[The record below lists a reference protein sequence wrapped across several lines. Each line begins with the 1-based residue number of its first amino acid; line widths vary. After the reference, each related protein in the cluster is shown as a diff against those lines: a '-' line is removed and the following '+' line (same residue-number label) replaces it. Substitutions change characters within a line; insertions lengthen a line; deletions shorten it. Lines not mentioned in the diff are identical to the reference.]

1 MIKILLLSL
10 LLLLPVAAKET
21 NIVIKVNNEIITN
34 IDIENEI
41 RYLVALNNE
50 LKETS
55 EEILKN
61 LAKQSVIKE
70 KIKKKEVSKYFK
82 FNTSQEFL
90 DTVIKSYYT
99 KLGIDS
105 LENFKTYLQEY
116 DLELDIVK
124 NKIEIELLWNQLIGR
139 QYQDQIIIN
148 KKDLENKVEE
158 YLKENEL
165 TKEFN
170 LSEIVFQIKNDNE
183 IIEKKNLIKKDIVE
197 KGFKSAANIYSIS
210 ESSKFG
216 GELGWIKSN
225 QLSNKILDILTN
237 LSIDEI
243 SEPIKIPNGYMILK
257 INDIREVA
265 IEKDKEKLL
274 DELIKVETNNKYSQF
289 SIVYYNKLKL
299 NSVISE

>member
-10 LLLLPVAAKET
+10 LLLLPVKANET

-105 LENFKTYLQEY
+105 LENFKIYLQEY

-148 KKDLENKVEE
+148 KKDLENKVEK

-170 LSEIVFQIKNDNE
+170 LSEIVFQIKNNNE
-183 IIEKKNLIKKDIVE
+183 IIEKKNLIKKDIVK

-210 ESSKFG
+210 GSSKFG

-257 INDIREVA
+257 INDIREIT
-265 IEKDKEKLL
+265 IEKDREKLL
-274 DELIKVETNNKYSQF
+274 DELIKAETNNKYSQF
-289 SIVYYNKLKL
+289 SIIYYNKLKL

>member
-10 LLLLPVAAKET
+10 LLLLPVKANET

-70 KIKKKEVSKYFK
+70 KIKKNEVSKYFK
-82 FNTSQEFL
+82 FNSSQEYL
-90 DTVIKSYYT
+90 DNIIKSYYT

-105 LENFKTYLQEY
+105 LENFKIYLQEY

-139 QYQDQIIIN
+139 QYQGQISIN
-148 KKDLENKVEE
+148 KKDLENKVEK

-183 IIEKKNLIKKDIVE
+183 IIEKKNLIKKDIIE
-197 KGFKSAANIYSIS
+197 KGFKNAANIYSIS

-257 INDIREVA
+257 INDIREIT

-274 DELIKVETNNKYSQF
+274 DDLIKVETNNKYSQF
-289 SIVYYNKLKL
+289 SIIYYNKLKL

>member
-10 LLLLPVAAKET
+10 LLLLPVKANET

-70 KIKKKEVSKYFK
+70 KIKKNEVSKYFK
-82 FNTSQEFL
+82 FNSSQEYL
-90 DTVIKSYYT
+90 DTIIKSYYT

-105 LENFKTYLQEY
+105 LESFKIYLQEY
-116 DLELDIVK
+116 DLKLDVVK

-139 QYQDQIIIN
+139 QYQGQISIN
-148 KKDLENKVEE
+148 KKDLENKVEK

-170 LSEIVFQIKNDNE
+170 LSEIVFQIKNNNE
-183 IIEKKNLIKKDIVE
+183 IIEKKNLIKKDIVK

-257 INDIREVA
+257 INDIREIT

-274 DELIKVETNNKYSQF
+274 DDLIKVETNNKYSQF
-289 SIVYYNKLKL
+289 SIIHYNKLKL

>member
-1 MIKILLLSL
+1 MIKIILLSL
-10 LLLLPVAAKET
+10 LLLLPVKANET

-70 KIKKKEVSKYFK
+70 KIKKNEVSKYFK
-82 FNTSQEFL
+82 FNSSQEYL
-90 DTVIKSYYT
+90 DTIIKSYYT

-105 LENFKTYLQEY
+105 LESFKIYLQKY
-116 DLELDIVK
+116 DLRLDVVK
-124 NKIEIELLWNQLIGR
+124 NKIEIELLWNQLIGNK
-139 QYQDQIIIN
+139 YQGQISIN

-183 IIEKKNLIKKDIVE
+183 IIKKNSIKKDIVE

-257 INDIREVA
+257 INDIREIT

-274 DELIKVETNNKYSQF
+274 DDLIKVETNNKYSQF
-289 SIVYYNKLKL
+289 SIIHYNKLKL

>member
-1 MIKILLLSL
+1 MIKIILLSL
-10 LLLLPVAAKET
+10 LLLLPVKANET

-82 FNTSQEFL
+82 FNSSQEYL
-90 DTVIKSYYT
+90 DTIIKSYYT

-105 LENFKTYLQEY
+105 LESFKIYLQEY
-116 DLELDIVK
+116 DLELDVVK

-148 KKDLENKVEE
+148 KKDLENKVEK

-257 INDIREVA
+257 INDIREIT

-289 SIVYYNKLKL
+289 SIIYYNKLKL

>member
-1 MIKILLLSL
+1 MIKIILLSL
-10 LLLLPVAAKET
+10 LLLLPVKANET

-105 LENFKTYLQEY
+105 LENFKIYLQEY

-148 KKDLENKVEE
+148 KKDLENKVEK

-289 SIVYYNKLKL
+289 SIIYYNKLKL

>member
-10 LLLLPVAAKET
+10 LLLLPVKANET

-105 LENFKTYLQEY
+105 LENFKIYLQEY
-116 DLELDIVK
+116 DLRLDVVK

-139 QYQDQIIIN
+139 QYQGQISIN
-148 KKDLENKVEE
+148 KKELENKVEK

-197 KGFKSAANIYSIS
+197 KGFKNVANIYSIS

-257 INDIREVA
+257 INDIREIT

-274 DELIKVETNNKYSQF
+274 DDLIKVETNNKYSQF
-289 SIVYYNKLKL
+289 SIIHYNKLKL

>member
-10 LLLLPVAAKET
+10 LLLLPVKANET

-90 DTVIKSYYT
+90 DNVIKSYYT

-105 LENFKTYLQEY
+105 LENFKIYLQEY

-148 KKDLENKVEE
+148 KKDLENKVEK

-170 LSEIVFQIKNDNE
+170 LSEIVFQIKNNNE

-257 INDIREVA
+257 INDIREIT

-274 DELIKVETNNKYSQF
+274 DDLIKVETNNKYSQF
-289 SIVYYNKLKL
+289 SIIHYNKLKL

>member
-1 MIKILLLSL
+1 MIKIILLSL
-10 LLLLPVAAKET
+10 LLLLPVKANET

-70 KIKKKEVSKYFK
+70 KIKKNEVSKYFK
-82 FNTSQEFL
+82 FNSSQEYL
-90 DTVIKSYYT
+90 DTIIKSYYT

-105 LENFKTYLQEY
+105 LESFKIYLQEY
-116 DLELDIVK
+116 DLKLDVVK

-139 QYQDQIIIN
+139 QYQGQISIN
-148 KKDLENKVEE
+148 KKDLENKVEK

-183 IIEKKNLIKKDIVE
+183 IIKKNSIKKDIVE

-225 QLSNKILDILTN
+225 QLSNKILDILTD

-289 SIVYYNKLKL
+289 SIIYYNKLKL

>member
-10 LLLLPVAAKET
+10 LLLLPVKANET

-105 LENFKTYLQEY
+105 LENFKIYLQEY
-116 DLELDIVK
+116 DLRLDVVK
-124 NKIEIELLWNQLIGR
+124 NKIEIELLWNQLIGK

-148 KKDLENKVEE
+148 KKDLENKVEK

-237 LSIDEI
+237 LSIDEL

-257 INDIREVA
+257 INDIREIT
-265 IEKDKEKLL
+265 IEKDKEKIL
-274 DELIKVETNNKYSQF
+274 DDLIKVETNNKYSQF
-289 SIVYYNKLKL
+289 SIIYYNKLKL

>member
-10 LLLLPVAAKET
+10 LLLLPVKANET

-70 KIKKKEVSKYFK
+70 KIKKNEVSKYFK
-82 FNTSQEFL
+82 FNFSQEYL
-90 DTVIKSYYT
+90 DNVIKSYYT

-105 LENFKTYLQEY
+105 LESFKIYLQEY
-116 DLELDIVK
+116 DLKLDVVK

-139 QYQDQIIIN
+139 QYQGQIIIN
-148 KKDLENKVEE
+148 KKDLENKVEK

-183 IIEKKNLIKKDIVE
+183 IIEKKNLIKKDIVK

-257 INDIREVA
+257 INDIREIT

-274 DELIKVETNNKYSQF
+274 DDLIKVETNNKYSQF
-289 SIVYYNKLKL
+289 SIIYYNKLKL

>member
-10 LLLLPVAAKET
+10 LLLLPVKANET

-82 FNTSQEFL
+82 FNSSQEFL

-105 LENFKTYLQEY
+105 LENFKIYLQEY

-139 QYQDQIIIN
+139 QYQGQIIIN
-148 KKDLENKVEE
+148 KKDLENKVEK

-289 SIVYYNKLKL
+289 SIIYYNKLKL

>member
-1 MIKILLLSL
+1 MIKIILLSL
-10 LLLLPVAAKET
+10 LLLLPVKANET

-41 RYLVALNNE
+41 KYLVALNNE

-70 KIKKKEVSKYFK
+70 KIKKNEVSKYFK
-82 FNTSQEFL
+82 FNSSQEYL
-90 DTVIKSYYT
+90 DTIIKSYYT

-105 LENFKTYLQEY
+105 LESFKIYLQKY
-116 DLELDIVK
+116 DLRLDVVK
-124 NKIEIELLWNQLIGR
+124 NKIEIELLWNQLIGNK
-139 QYQDQIIIN
+139 YQGQISIN

-183 IIEKKNLIKKDIVE
+183 IIKKNSIKKDIVE

-216 GELGWIKSN
+216 GKLGWIKSN
-225 QLSNKILDILTN
+225 QLSNKILDILTD

-289 SIVYYNKLKL
+289 SIIYYNKLKL

>member
-1 MIKILLLSL
+1 MIKIILLSL
-10 LLLLPVAAKET
+10 LLLLPVKANET

-105 LENFKTYLQEY
+105 LENFKIYLQEY

-139 QYQDQIIIN
+139 QYQNQIIIN

-257 INDIREVA
+257 INDIREIT

-274 DELIKVETNNKYSQF
+274 DDLIKVETNNKYSQF
-289 SIVYYNKLKL
+289 SIIHYNKLKL

>member
-1 MIKILLLSL
+1 MIKIILLSL
-10 LLLLPVAAKET
+10 LLLLPVKANET

-70 KIKKKEVSKYFK
+70 KIKKNEVSKYFK
-82 FNTSQEFL
+82 FNSSQEYL
-90 DTVIKSYYT
+90 DNIIKSYYT

-105 LENFKTYLQEY
+105 LESFKIYLQEY
-116 DLELDIVK
+116 DLKLDVVK

-148 KKDLENKVEE
+148 KKDLENKVEK

-170 LSEIVFQIKNDNE
+170 LSEIVFQIKNNNE
-183 IIEKKNLIKKDIVE
+183 IIEKKNLIKKDIVK

-225 QLSNKILDILTN
+225 QLSNKILDILTD

-257 INDIREVA
+257 INDIREIT

-274 DELIKVETNNKYSQF
+274 DDLIKVETNNKYSQF
-289 SIVYYNKLKL
+289 SIIHYNKLKL

>member
-10 LLLLPVAAKET
+10 LLLLPVKANET

-70 KIKKKEVSKYFK
+70 KIKKNEVSKYFK
-82 FNTSQEFL
+82 FNSSQEFL

-105 LENFKTYLQEY
+105 LENFKIYLQEY

-148 KKDLENKVEE
+148 KKDLENKVEK

-257 INDIREVA
+257 INDIREIT

-274 DELIKVETNNKYSQF
+274 DDLIKVETNNKYSQF
-289 SIVYYNKLKL
+289 SIIHYNKLKL

>member
-10 LLLLPVAAKET
+10 LLLLPVKANET

-105 LENFKTYLQEY
+105 LENFKIYLQEY

-139 QYQDQIIIN
+139 QYQGQISIN
-148 KKDLENKVEE
+148 KKDLENKVEK

-257 INDIREVA
+257 INDIREIT

-274 DELIKVETNNKYSQF
+274 DDLIKVETNNKYSQF
-289 SIVYYNKLKL
+289 SIIHYNKLKL

>member
-10 LLLLPVAAKET
+10 LLLLPVKANET

-105 LENFKTYLQEY
+105 LENFKIYLQEY

-139 QYQDQIIIN
+139 QYQGQISIN
-148 KKDLENKVEE
+148 KKDLENKVEK

-183 IIEKKNLIKKDIVE
+183 IIKKNSIKKDIVE

-225 QLSNKILDILTN
+225 QLSNKILDILTD

-257 INDIREVA
+257 INDIREIT

-274 DELIKVETNNKYSQF
+274 DDLIKVETNNKYSQF
-289 SIVYYNKLKL
+289 SIIHYNKLKL

>member
-10 LLLLPVAAKET
+10 LLLLPVKANET

-82 FNTSQEFL
+82 FNSSQEFL

-105 LENFKTYLQEY
+105 LENFKIYLQEY
-116 DLELDIVK
+116 DLELEIVK

-148 KKDLENKVEE
+148 KKDLENKVEK

-170 LSEIVFQIKNDNE
+170 LSEIVFQIKNNNE
-183 IIEKKNLIKKDIVE
+183 IIEKKNLIKKDIVK

-257 INDIREVA
+257 INDIREIT

-274 DELIKVETNNKYSQF
+274 DDLIKVETNNKYSQF
-289 SIVYYNKLKL
+289 SIIHYNKLKL

>member
-10 LLLLPVAAKET
+10 LLLLPVKANET

-105 LENFKTYLQEY
+105 LENFKIYLQEY

-148 KKDLENKVEE
+148 KKDLENKVEK

-170 LSEIVFQIKNDNE
+170 LSEIVFQIKNNNE
-183 IIEKKNLIKKDIVE
+183 IIEKKNLIKKDIVK

-257 INDIREVA
+257 INDIREIT
-265 IEKDKEKLL
+265 IEKDREKLL

-289 SIVYYNKLKL
+289 SIIYYNKLKL

>member
-10 LLLLPVAAKET
+10 LLLLPVKANET

-55 EEILKN
+55 KKILKN

-90 DTVIKSYYT
+90 DNVIKSYYT

-105 LENFKTYLQEY
+105 LENFKIYLQEY

-148 KKDLENKVEE
+148 KKDLENKVEK

-170 LSEIVFQIKNDNE
+170 LSEIVFQIKNENE

-237 LSIDEI
+237 LSIDEL

-257 INDIREVA
+257 INDIREIT

-274 DELIKVETNNKYSQF
+274 DDLIKVETNNKYSQF
-289 SIVYYNKLKL
+289 SIIHYNKLKL

>member
-1 MIKILLLSL
+1 MIKIILLSL
-10 LLLLPVAAKET
+10 LLLLPVKANET

-55 EEILKN
+55 EKILKN

-70 KIKKKEVSKYFK
+70 KIKKNEVSKYFK
-82 FNTSQEFL
+82 FNSSQEYL
-90 DTVIKSYYT
+90 DNIIKSYYT

-105 LENFKTYLQEY
+105 LESFKIYLQEY
-116 DLELDIVK
+116 DLKLDVVK

-139 QYQDQIIIN
+139 KYQDQININ

-183 IIEKKNLIKKDIVE
+183 VIKKKLIKKDIVE

-257 INDIREVA
+257 INDIREIT

-274 DELIKVETNNKYSQF
+274 DDLIKVETNNKYSQF
-289 SIVYYNKLKL
+289 SIIHYNKLKL

>member
-10 LLLLPVAAKET
+10 LLLLPVKANET

-105 LENFKTYLQEY
+105 LENFKIYLQEY

-148 KKDLENKVEE
+148 KKDLENKVEK

-170 LSEIVFQIKNDNE
+170 LSEIVFQIKNNNE
-183 IIEKKNLIKKDIVE
+183 IIEKKNLIKKDIVK

-237 LSIDEI
+237 LSIDEL

-257 INDIREVA
+257 INDIREIT

-274 DELIKVETNNKYSQF
+274 DDLIKVEINNKYSQF
-289 SIVYYNKLKL
+289 SIIHYNKLKL

>member
-10 LLLLPVAAKET
+10 LLLLPVKANET

-55 EEILKN
+55 KKILKN

-90 DTVIKSYYT
+90 DNVIKSYYT

-105 LENFKTYLQEY
+105 LENFKIYLQEY

-148 KKDLENKVEE
+148 KKDLENKVEK

-183 IIEKKNLIKKDIVE
+183 IIEKKKLIKKDIVE

-237 LSIDEI
+237 LSIDEL

-257 INDIREVA
+257 INDIREIT

-274 DELIKVETNNKYSQF
+274 DDLIKVETNNKYSQF
-289 SIVYYNKLKL
+289 SIIHYNKLKL

>member
-10 LLLLPVAAKET
+10 LLLLPVKANET

-82 FNTSQEFL
+82 FNSSQEFL

-105 LENFKTYLQEY
+105 LENFKIYLQEY

-148 KKDLENKVEE
+148 KKDLENKVEK

-257 INDIREVA
+257 INDIREIT

-289 SIVYYNKLKL
+289 SIIYYNKLKL

>member
-10 LLLLPVAAKET
+10 LLLLPVKANET

-70 KIKKKEVSKYFK
+70 KIKKNEVSKYFK
-82 FNTSQEFL
+82 FNSSQEYL
-90 DTVIKSYYT
+90 DTIIKSYYT

-105 LENFKTYLQEY
+105 LENFKIYLQEY

-139 QYQDQIIIN
+139 QYQNQIIIN
-148 KKDLENKVEE
+148 KKDLENKVEK

-197 KGFKSAANIYSIS
+197 KGFKNVANIYSIS

-257 INDIREVA
+257 INDIREIT

-274 DELIKVETNNKYSQF
+274 DDLIKVETNNKYSQF
-289 SIVYYNKLKL
+289 SIIHYNKLKL

>member
-10 LLLLPVAAKET
+10 LLLLPVKANET

-139 QYQDQIIIN
+139 QYQGQISIN
-148 KKDLENKVEE
+148 KKDLENKVEK

-170 LSEIVFQIKNDNE
+170 LSEIVFQIKNNNE

-225 QLSNKILDILTN
+225 QLSNKILDILTD

>member
-10 LLLLPVAAKET
+10 LLLLPVKANET

-70 KIKKKEVSKYFK
+70 KIKKNEVSKYFK
-82 FNTSQEFL
+82 FNFSQEYL
-90 DTVIKSYYT
+90 DNVIKSYYT

-105 LENFKTYLQEY
+105 LESFKIYLQEY
-116 DLELDIVK
+116 DLKLDVVK

-148 KKDLENKVEE
+148 KKDLENKVEK

-170 LSEIVFQIKNDNE
+170 LSEIVFQIKNNNE
-183 IIEKKNLIKKDIVE
+183 IIEKKNLIKKDIVK

>member
-10 LLLLPVAAKET
+10 LLLLPVKANET

-70 KIKKKEVSKYFK
+70 KIKKNEVSKYFK
-82 FNTSQEFL
+82 FNFSQELL

-105 LENFKTYLQEY
+105 LENFKIYLQEY

-124 NKIEIELLWNQLIGR
+124 NKIEIELLWNQLIGK

-148 KKDLENKVEE
+148 KKDLENKVEK

-237 LSIDEI
+237 LSIDGI

-257 INDIREVA
+257 INDIREIT
-265 IEKDKEKLL
+265 IEKDKEKIL
-274 DELIKVETNNKYSQF
+274 DDLIKVETNNKYSQF
-289 SIVYYNKLKL
+289 SIIHYNKLKL

>member
-10 LLLLPVAAKET
+10 LLLLPVKANET

-82 FNTSQEFL
+82 FNTSQEYL
-90 DTVIKSYYT
+90 DNVIKSYYT

-105 LENFKTYLQEY
+105 LENFKIYLQEY

-148 KKDLENKVEE
+148 KKDLENKVEK

-257 INDIREVA
+257 INDIREIT

-274 DELIKVETNNKYSQF
+274 DDLIKVETNNKYSQF
-289 SIVYYNKLKL
+289 SIIHYNKLKL

>member
-10 LLLLPVAAKET
+10 LLLLPVKANET

-70 KIKKKEVSKYFK
+70 KIKKNEVSKYFK
-82 FNTSQEFL
+82 FNSSQEFL

-105 LENFKTYLQEY
+105 LENFKIYLQEY

-148 KKDLENKVEE
+148 KKDLENKVEK

-183 IIEKKNLIKKDIVE
+183 IIEKKNLIKKDIVK

-257 INDIREVA
+257 INDIREIT

-274 DELIKVETNNKYSQF
+274 DDLIKVETNNKYSQF
-289 SIVYYNKLKL
+289 SIIYYNKLKL

>member
-10 LLLLPVAAKET
+10 LLLLPVKANET

-90 DTVIKSYYT
+90 DNVIKSYYT

-105 LENFKTYLQEY
+105 LENFKIYLQEY

-148 KKDLENKVEE
+148 KKDLENKVEK

-170 LSEIVFQIKNDNE
+170 LSEIVFQIKNNNE
-183 IIEKKNLIKKDIVE
+183 IIEKKNLIKKDIVK

-257 INDIREVA
+257 INDIREIT

-274 DELIKVETNNKYSQF
+274 DDLIKVETNNKYSQF
-289 SIVYYNKLKL
+289 SIIHYNKLKL

>member
-10 LLLLPVAAKET
+10 LLLLPVKANET

-105 LENFKTYLQEY
+105 LENFKIYLQEY

-148 KKDLENKVEE
+148 KKDLENKVEK

-170 LSEIVFQIKNDNE
+170 LSEIVFQIKNNNE
-183 IIEKKNLIKKDIVE
+183 IIEKKNLIKKDIVK

-257 INDIREVA
+257 INDIREVT

-289 SIVYYNKLKL
+289 SIIHYNKLKL

>member
-10 LLLLPVAAKET
+10 LLLLPVKANET

-105 LENFKTYLQEY
+105 LENFKIFLQEY
-116 DLELDIVK
+116 DLRLDVVK
-124 NKIEIELLWNQLIGR
+124 NKIEIELLWNQLIGKK
-139 QYQDQIIIN
+139 YQDQININ

-225 QLSNKILDILTN
+225 QLSNKILDILTD

-257 INDIREVA
+257 INDIREIT

-274 DELIKVETNNKYSQF
+274 DDLIKVETNNKYSQF
-289 SIVYYNKLKL
+289 SIIHYNKLKL

>member
-10 LLLLPVAAKET
+10 LLLLPVAANET

-105 LENFKTYLQEY
+105 LENFKIYLQEY
-116 DLELDIVK
+116 DLELEIVK

-139 QYQDQIIIN
+139 QYQGQISIN
-148 KKDLENKVEE
+148 KKDLENKVEK

-170 LSEIVFQIKNDNE
+170 LSEIVFQIKNNNE
-183 IIEKKNLIKKDIVE
+183 IIEKKNLIKKDIVK

-225 QLSNKILDILTN
+225 QLSNKILDILTD

-289 SIVYYNKLKL
+289 SIIYYNKLKL

>member
-1 MIKILLLSL
+1 MIKIILLSL
-10 LLLLPVAAKET
+10 LLLLPVKANET

-105 LENFKTYLQEY
+105 LESFKIYLQEY
-116 DLELDIVK
+116 DLKLDVVK

-139 QYQDQIIIN
+139 QYQGQISIN
-148 KKDLENKVEE
+148 KKDLENKVEK

-197 KGFKSAANIYSIS
+197 KGFKNVANIYSIS

-257 INDIREVA
+257 INDIREIT

-274 DELIKVETNNKYSQF
+274 DDLIKVETNNKYSQF
-289 SIVYYNKLKL
+289 SIIHYNKLKL

>member
-10 LLLLPVAAKET
+10 LLLLPVKANET

-70 KIKKKEVSKYFK
+70 KIKKREVSKYFK
-82 FNTSQEFL
+82 FNSSQELL

-105 LENFKTYLQEY
+105 LENFKIYLQEY

-148 KKDLENKVEE
+148 KKDLENKVEK

-170 LSEIVFQIKNDNE
+170 LSEIVFQIKNNNE
-183 IIEKKNLIKKDIVE
+183 IIEKKNLIKKDIVK

-257 INDIREVA
+257 INDIREIT

-274 DELIKVETNNKYSQF
+274 DDLIKVETNNKYSQF
-289 SIVYYNKLKL
+289 SIIHYNKLKL

>member
-10 LLLLPVAAKET
+10 LLLLPVKANET

-105 LENFKTYLQEY
+105 LENFKIYLQEY

-148 KKDLENKVEE
+148 KKDLENKVEK

-197 KGFKSAANIYSIS
+197 KGFKNVANIYSIS

-257 INDIREVA
+257 INDIREIT

-274 DELIKVETNNKYSQF
+274 DDLIKVETNNKYSQF
-289 SIVYYNKLKL
+289 SIIHYNKLKL